1 MEDKDESLI
10 AHLEALRAMLLKS
23 LLALAAG
30 LVPVFLLTPWFLD
43 ALIAVMIRDNDI
55 TLNYFSP
62 MEVFILQIKTAV
74 VLDILVCFPY
84 IAKQI
89 WNFVLP
95 GLYEHERRFVKSIVL
110 VSSGLFIIGVLF
122 CLFFILPMLINF
134 GISFATDN
142 IKAVFGISNIVTLAL
157 WLSVVFGL
165 MFQFPLITYSLI
177 RADIVSYETI
187 KSKRPYIIVGI
198 LILAAL
204 LTPPDVVSQLMLAT
218 PTYLLFEAGL
228 YAARCRTKRAKK
240 QKKHTGYIKKS

>member
-10 AHLEALRAMLLKS
+10 AHLEALRTMLLKS

-177 RADIVSYETI
+177 RADIVSYENV